1 MNIHLYSSI
10 SYVLMLK
17 FCAFPSSH
25 QLQGTL
31 SCCSSCACRPWR
43 RFRWLCKFMSSSCWW
58 RIVLGRWSSGR
69 RDFFP
74 IFFATKATMVTW
86 WHGSKNDK
94 KNNQMDP
101 NGWFS
106 CGKTR
111 PSRSVGPMN
120 VQWYLSWTIANLA
133 RWASKGTHLAPAS
146 TERNQLKT
154 LISID
159 IPCSVVDFQ
168 SSVLF
173 QKDCEVIQLSMVWRS
188 VPDMHLSFNEV
199 SQFLK
204 IKNQKIPEGWPLS
217 LPYSSLNCY
226 YN

>member
-1 MNIHLYSSI
+1 MALQIHELILVVAHRPRKVMIQWSET
-10 SYVLMLK
+10 
-17 FCAFPSSH
+17 FP
-25 QLQGTL
+25 
-31 SCCSSCACRPWR
+31 
-43 RFRWLCKFMSSSCWW
+43 
-58 RIVLGRWSSGR
+58 V
-69 RDFFP
+69 
-74 IFFATKATMVTW
+74 FFAIKPTW
-86 WHGSKNDK
+86 WHGYGSKNESK
-94 KNNQMDP
+94 MIQKQP
-101 NGWFS
+101 NGSKWMVS

-120 VQWYLSWTIANLA
+120 VQWYLSWTIANIA

-173 QKDCEVIQLSMVWRS
+173 QKDGLKKSSNWAW
-188 VPDMHLSFNEV
+188 FNEV

-204 IKNQKIPEGWPLS
+204 IKNPENTRRMTFIPALFQLE
-217 LPYSSLNCY
+217 LPQLTVMQDVLHKFGRFD
-226 YN
+226 